1 MTDFEQTSWIP
12 KTELDEATAV
22 LAHLLE
28 ERKAKAKSMGT
39 AETNYE
45 EACER
50 VTQQQHVV
58 DALQAQ
64 MPAAEPAP
72 MEGEAEE
79 ADDVEDAEIVD
90 DSRQIEGD
98 TIDPE
103 TGEVTSRAER
113 GEGTVRAWWP
123 NADEPV
129 VTEVGP
135 TTQYAE
141 LVGDYTN
148 AGDPDMASDQ
158 IEEYSVVAV
167 GDGRTRE
174 LHSAIAPEDHGLEFV
189 VVYGTAADHPELR
202 ACSNCGIYNSTC
214 ALKLP
219 ESERDIAGTGCG
231 GNGWRAVPT
240 DDEYE
245 HDVNAEAEAQAQEV
259 QAA

>member
-1 MTDFEQTSWIP
+1 MTDYEQTSWIP

-72 MEGEAEE
+72 MEGEAE
-79 ADDVEDAEIVD
+79 DCEDAEIVD

-98 TIDPE
+98 TLDPE

-113 GEGTVRAWWP
+113 GEGTVRSWWP
-123 NADEPV
+123 EADETV
-129 VTEVGP
+129 STDVGP

-141 LVGDYTN
+141 LVADYISGNYASVGAMTP
-148 AGDPDMASDQ
+148 PDDDLDHF
-158 IEEYSVVAV
+158 SVVGV

-174 LHSAIAPEDHGLEFV
+174 LHSAIAPEDHGLEFA
-189 VVYGTAADHPELR
+189 VVYGTAADLEEELR
-202 ACSNCGIYNSTC
+202 TCSNCGAHQSC
-214 ALKLP
+214 AMELADDLQNT
-219 ESERDIAGTGCG
+219 GTGCG
-231 GNGWRAVPT
+231 GNGWRPVLEEPMEE
-240 DDEYE
+240 DEG
-245 HDVNAEAEAQAQEV
+245 DEAGE